1 MEIDTRLWGGSDL
14 KAAYTL
20 IKGLKVEAGINNV
33 FDKNY
38 DLEEGYPE
46 EGINCF
52 ANLTYHY

>member
-38 DLEEGYPE
+38 DLEEG
-46 EGINCF
+46 
-52 ANLTYHY
+52 